1 MEIKDYDNIK
11 IKDMP
16 IKIYKA
22 NCTFASNHP
31 MNTNEPVIISGNYK
45 EETIV
50 GKQMN
55 KNVGLSFTI
64 DEDNIYI
71 NSLFIYHGNNPNKI
85 FTTKEEAIAWSK
97 KTRH

>member
-31 MNTNEPVIISGNYK
+31 MNTN
-45 EETIV
+45 
-50 GKQMN
+50 
-55 KNVGLSFTI
+55 
-64 DEDNIYI
+64 
-71 NSLFIYHGNNPNKI
+71 
-85 FTTKEEAIAWSK
+85 
-97 KTRH
+97 